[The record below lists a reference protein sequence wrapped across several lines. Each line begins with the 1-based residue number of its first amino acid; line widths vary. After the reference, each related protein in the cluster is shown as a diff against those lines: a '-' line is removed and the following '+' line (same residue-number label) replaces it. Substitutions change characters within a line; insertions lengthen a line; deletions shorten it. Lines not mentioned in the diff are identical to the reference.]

1 MLLTCWTHHERMQV
15 TMTMRGSLSFP
26 AGAFIERMRHALL
39 HLVLL
44 VTAAGARVVAV
55 PFRWQQRDY
64 TCGPA
69 SLAMCFAQQGTYF
82 PERALVRACATTAA
96 HGTSHRAMIDAARRA
111 GFHCYVRVHACV
123 RELAPLLRRKLPVIV
138 NYIEPSEETGH
149 YAIITGMTWRTVSL
163 HDPWNG
169 RDFRMSLREFR
180 RRWIDGE
187 RRAPHWFMTVSRA
200 HLAGVGPGREYHP
213 C

>member
-1 MLLTCWTHHERMQV
+1 MEYRVPT
-15 TMTMRGSLSFP
+15 GFP
-26 AGAFIERMRHALL
+26 FRHALS
-39 HLVLL
+39 HLALL
-44 VTAAGARVVAV
+44 VEAMGARVALV

-69 SLAMCFAQQGTYF
+69 SLAMCFAHQGAYV
-82 PERALVRACATTAA
+82 PERTLIRAAATTAA
-96 HGTSHRAMIDAARRA
+96 DGTSHRGMIAAARRA

-123 RELAPLLRRKLPVIV
+123 RELAPLLRRRLPVIV

-149 YAIITGMTWRTVSL
+149 YAIVTGMSWRTVSL

-169 RDFRMSLREFR
+169 RDFRLPLRDFR

-187 RRAPHWFMTVSRA
+187 HRAPHWFMAVARED
-200 HLAGVGPGREYHP
+200 LAGIGPGREFHP
-213 C
+213 IT